1 MRDLV
6 SKSMA
11 KLQSSSNESPSKS
24 MATPQSSSSS
34 DEKEQARDEDCE
46 ELKENLQLLE
56 KKKKSRDTCDK
67 DDEDFETNIQDHFDP
82 TWYGRII
89 YHCFKF
95 KADKDTSLQEIL
107 SNRFIT
113 EQTII
118 DGLKQND
125 PQVLELI
132 RRLENSEE
140 KSSGDYFE
148 LIMQEPDRETEAS
161 DDDDDLKK
169 SFQFLE
175 ENYWE
180 TGEKDYEPIPMP
192 AEDMPTHKACG
203 QQERKRKLTSY
214 IPGAADAINNVL
226 EEMIQLPSLK
236 KICDAHDVDEEILRK
251 VLESVLLKKR

>member
-1 MRDLV
+1 M
-6 SKSMA
+6 
-11 KLQSSSNESPSKS
+11 
-24 MATPQSSSSS
+24 
-34 DEKEQARDEDCE
+34 EQARESTDEDCE

-192 AEDMPTHKACG
+192 AEDMPTHKMQACG